1 MGLRKGT
8 VSFSRY
14 RLIGA
19 LPDHFP
25 EFFNERIRKNAFQT
39 VWRTAEEKAAGWTD
53 LEDPLDTDF
62 PYASYAL
69 GQYLLFSL
77 RIDRKSVAPSLL
89 RLRVAEAEKSKLKE
103 TGQKKLYREQREAI
117 RESVRLELLGRTLP
131 IPSFF
136 EVCWSVPDNTL
147 IFCSLSDK
155 VFEDLQELFRD
166 SFQLALCPYVP
177 WDPHLPD
184 AKQTAPADSTVKV
197 IDPPPLHAFPP
208 GVDPL
213 TIGREFLTWLWF
225 KSEERNGRILIPGAG
240 EGEVFF
246 IRRLVLESGDGEYA
260 ETIVCQGLH
269 ADLKEGKEAL
279 RQGKKITAARLRVAY
294 ENTEWEFTFKADRFH
309 FQSMKL
315 PTLPENDG
323 DQIDRDG
330 QLLERIDLIEKA
342 AGMMDL
348 LFQSFLQRR
357 LAGNWD
363 GELARMHRWISQ
375 IAGI

>member
-19 LPDHFP
+19 LPDRFP
-25 EFFNERIRKNAFQT
+25 DFFNERIRKYAFQSL
-39 VWRTAEEKAAGWTD
+39 WRTAEEKAAGWTG

-62 PYASYAL
+62 SYASYAQ
-69 GQYLLFSL
+69 GRYLLFSL

-89 RLRVAEAEKSKLKE
+89 KLRVTEAERSKLKE
-103 TGQKKLYREQREAI
+103 TGQKKLYREQRDAIKEA
-117 RESVRLELLGRTLP
+117 VRLELLGRTLP

-136 EVCWSVPDNTL
+136 EICWSVPENTL

-155 VFEDLQELFRD
+155 VFDDLQAIFRD
-166 SFQLALCPYVP
+166 SFQLTPAPYLP
-177 WDPHLPD
+177 WDQQLAAASQVPQRGV
-184 AKQTAPADSTVKV
+184 AGNSAE
-197 IDPPPLHAFPP
+197 PPPLPVIPP
-208 GVDPL
+208 VAESP
-213 TIGREFLTWLWF
+213 TVGREFLTWLWF

-240 EGEVFF
+240 ECEVFF

-260 ETIVCQGLH
+260 ETVVCQGLH

-294 ENTEWEFTFKADRFH
+294 DKTEWEFTFKADRFH

-315 PTLPENDG
+315 PTFSDNEEEE
-323 DQIDRDG
+323 IDREG

-348 LFQSFLQRR
+348 LFQSFLERR
-357 LAGNWD
+357 VSKDWEA
-363 GELARMHRWISQ
+363 ELSRMQKWILTAS
-375 IAGI
+375 

>member
-1 MGLRKGT
+1 MGLSKGALT
-8 VSFSRY
+8 FSRY

-25 EFFNERIRKNAFQT
+25 DFFNERIRKNAFQS
-39 VWRTAEEKAAGWTD
+39 VWRTAEEKAAGWTG
-53 LEDPLDTDF
+53 LEDPLDTEF
-62 PYASYAL
+62 PYASYAQ
-69 GQYLLFSL
+69 GRYLIFSL
-77 RIDRKSVAPSLL
+77 RVDRKSVAPSLL
-89 RLRVAEAEKSKLKE
+89 RLRIMEAERKKLGE

-117 RESVRLELLGRTLP
+117 REAVRLELLGRTLP

-136 EVCWSVPDNTL
+136 EICWSMTENTL

-155 VFEDLQELFRD
+155 VFEDLQELFKD
-166 SFQLALCPYVP
+166 SFQLTLCPYMP
-177 WDPHLPD
+177 WDSPSARQDQPGSGMII
-184 AKQTAPADSTVKV
+184 KTTE
-197 IDPPPLHAFPP
+197 PPPPPAFPP

-225 KSEERNGRILIPGAG
+225 KSEERNGRVLIPGAG
-240 EGEVFF
+240 ESEISF

-279 RQGKKITAARLRVAY
+279 RQGKKITAARLRIAHDK
-294 ENTEWEFTFKADRFH
+294 TEWEFTFKADRFH

-323 DQIDRDG
+323 GEIDREG
-330 QLLERIDLIEKA
+330 QLLERIYLIEKA
-342 AGMMDL
+342 AGVMDL
-348 LFQSFLQRR
+348 LFQSFLESR
-357 LAGNWD
+357 LSSGWE
-363 GELARMHRWISQ
+363 GELSRMQRWISPSP
-375 IAGI
+375 AP

>member
-14 RLIGA
+14 RLIGP

-62 PYASYAL
+62 PYASHAL
-69 GQYLLFSL
+69 GRYLLFSL

-89 RLRVAEAEKSKLKE
+89 RLRVAEAERNKLKE

-136 EVCWSVPDNTL
+136 EVCWCVPENTL

-177 WDPHLPD
+177 WDLQLPD
-184 AKQTAPADSTVKV
+184 AKPAGSAVKV
-197 IDPPPLHAFPP
+197 IDPPPLPSFPP
-208 GVDPL
+208 GVDSL

-323 DQIDRDG
+323 EQIDRDG

-342 AGMMDL
+342 AGTMDL
-348 LFQSFLQRR
+348 LFQSFLERR
-357 LAGNWD
+357 LAGDWD

-375 IAGI
+375 IAGN